1 MNILHGLNAS
11 LLLPPLALQQLF
23 HAVIWL
29 AVLSWLGVQC
39 LPSYDR
45 RWRWVMCSA
54 AALLVLLV
62 WQSVLPALGM
72 VFQTPSLMTLC
83 ACLAVAWSDIKGPSA
98 RLFGNHTDTRLSPWL
113 WFAVVLVGWCL
124 LLDAFGMLPWDIY
137 SLGFE
142 HRMLWLAWW
151 LSGLWITTA
160 YVLSLHDWHAK
171 AATCWLLAT
180 GLFVATHAPSG
191 NVWDAWLDPGLW
203 LFAHYQWIKYGLLQ
217 RTRSNHS

>member
-1 MNILHGLNAS
+1 MNILDGLNAS
-11 LLLPPLALQQLF
+11 LLLPPLAVQQFF

-45 RWRWVMCSA
+45 RWRWVICST

-62 WQSVLPALGM
+62 WQSVLPVLGM

-83 ACLAVAWSDIKGPSA
+83 ACLAVAWSDIKGPSV

-124 LLDAFGMLPWDIY
+124 LFDAFGMLPWDIY
-137 SLGFE
+137 SLGFD
-142 HRMLWLAWW
+142 HQLLWSAWW
-151 LSGLWITTA
+151 LSGFWITIA
-160 YVLSLHDWHAK
+160 YLLSLPDWHAK

-203 LFAHYQWIKYGLLQ
+203 LFAHYQWITYGWLQ

>member
-62 WQSVLPALGM
+62 WHSQSFLESALDG
-72 VFQTPSLMTLC
+72 VKSQC
-83 ACLAVAWSDIKGPSA
+83 A
-98 RLFGNHTDTRLSPWL
+98 R
-113 WFAVVLVGWCL
+113 
-124 LLDAFGMLPWDIY
+124 
-137 SLGFE
+137 
-142 HRMLWLAWW
+142 
-151 LSGLWITTA
+151 
-160 YVLSLHDWHAK
+160 
-171 AATCWLLAT
+171 
-180 GLFVATHAPSG
+180 THCH
-191 NVWDAWLDPGLW
+191 W
-203 LFAHYQWIKYGLLQ
+203 
-217 RTRSNHS
+217 

>member
-1 MNILHGLNAS
+1 MNAWHGLNPLS
-11 LLLPPLALQQLF
+11 LLPPLALQQLF

-45 RWRWVMCSA
+45 RWRWVICSA

-98 RLFGNHTDTRLSPWL
+98 RLFGNHTDTRLSPLL

-137 SLGFE
+137 SLGFD
-142 HRMLWLAWW
+142 HQLLWLAWW
-151 LSGLWITTA
+151 LSGLWITIA
-160 YVLSLHDWHAK
+160 YLLSLPDWHAK

-203 LFAHYQWIKYGLLQ
+203 LFAHYQWITYGWLQ

>member
-62 WQSVLPALGM
+62 WQSELPALGM

-137 SLGFE
+137 SLGFD
-142 HRMLWLAWW
+142 HQLLWSAWW
-151 LSGLWITTA
+151 LSGFWITIA
-160 YVLSLHDWHAK
+160 YLLSLPDWHAR

-203 LFAHYQWIKYGLLQ
+203 LFAHYQWITYGWLQ

>member
-1 MNILHGLNAS
+1 MNILDGLNAS
-11 LLLPPLALQQLF
+11 LLLPPLAVQQFF

-45 RWRWVMCSA
+45 RWRWVICST

-98 RLFGNHTDTRLSPWL
+98 RLFGNYTDTRLSPWL

-124 LLDAFGMLPWDIY
+124 LGERESRARIIILLPTNHDTYLFFHKLKQRRCIY
-137 SLGFE
+137 
-142 HRMLWLAWW
+142 A
-151 LSGLWITTA
+151 
-160 YVLSLHDWHAK
+160 
-171 AATCWLLAT
+171 C
-180 GLFVATHAPSG
+180 
-191 NVWDAWLDPGLW
+191 
-203 LFAHYQWIKYGLLQ
+203 
-217 RTRSNHS
+217 